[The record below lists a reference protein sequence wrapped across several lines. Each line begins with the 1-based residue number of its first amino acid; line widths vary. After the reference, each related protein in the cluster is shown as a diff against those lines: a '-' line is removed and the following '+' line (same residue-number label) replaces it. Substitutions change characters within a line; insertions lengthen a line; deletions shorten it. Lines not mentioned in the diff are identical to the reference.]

1 MGPKYGIN
9 TSIGTRRAAVRQ
21 SGRAAGGSRLPG
33 GPEARDAS
41 VVCKEKTL
49 DRTLEKHTKYTKL
62 TGNTPCRPRAAENGK
77 ASVKRVFHHMECRY
91 LSQEARSMASCLL
104 DSQSVPPE
112 VTERAI
118 QQALV
123 LGVMSGT
130 AIDASTF
137 ESLFDAVVLDPKFR
151 IPFVVPVSLPPSGAW
166 VC

>member
-1 MGPKYGIN
+1 M
-9 TSIGTRRAAVRQ
+9 
-21 SGRAAGGSRLPG
+21 
-33 GPEARDAS
+33 
-41 VVCKEKTL
+41 
-49 DRTLEKHTKYTKL
+49 DRTLEKHTKYTKP
-62 TGNTPCRPRAAENGK
+62 TENTPCRSHAADGGK
-77 ASVKRVFHHMECRY
+77 VSVRRVFHHMECRY

-130 AIDASTF
+130 AIDVSTF
-137 ESLFDAVVLDPKFR
+137 ESLFDAVVLDPKFK